1 MFTANPPS
9 SLSAPAEE
17 GSRSLLMTV
26 ASINI
31 RQAWEEELERS
42 VPSSLESSSSGFSS
56 VDRSPTALSP
66 VEQTIAV
73 GTLTPPMAIPQRSA
87 GGDSAAA
94 SPATTASV
102 AAVALRLRGVDG
114 GAVCGTAS
122 AGTLANTPVAAQKIC
137 LSHPPVRIVGEHPP
151 LRQPWKVRQTIEAY
165 ALENERKVWTQREL
179 EVRRAFKMEKA
190 GLVAETEALRAAI
203 ARANARA
210 VSAEAA
216 AAAAAVAA
224 DAARAEGKDA
234 LASVSQLR
242 EAVQR
247 AEAEAAAARRELSRR
262 RGDSL
267 AGLEAEQI
275 GEVEKVRAP
284 RARGWVNAT
293 RGGVDTVAKPPSPT
307 FHPTRLM
314 LNTSPTPGPL
324 LPSPQEV
331 MSALCRIAAAREE
344 ASRRATL
351 CIVCM
356 SAPRSA
362 IFLPCG
368 HAACCHDCVSQLR
381 RHASETAQAAA
392 TLQLGC
398 AYDCPV
404 CKRPVASAHQLFWA

>member
-1 MFTANPPS
+1 
-9 SLSAPAEE
+9 
-17 GSRSLLMTV
+17 MTV

-42 VPSSLESSSSGFSS
+42 VPSSLENSSSGFSS

-137 LSHPPVRIVGEHPP
+137 VSHPPVGIVGEDPP
-151 LRQPWKVRQTIEAY
+151 LRQPWKVRQTIEAH

-190 GLVAETEALRAAI
+190 GLVAEMEALRAAI

-234 LASVSQLR
+234 FASVSQLR

-275 GEVEKVRAP
+275 GEVEKVQAP

-293 RGGVDTVAKPPSPT
+293 RGGIDTVAKPPSPT

-314 LNTSPTPGPL
+314 LNTSPTPAL
-324 LPSPQEV
+324 FSLPHRRSCRLSAGSP
-331 MSALCRIAAAREE
+331 
-344 ASRRATL
+344 RRARKRHA
-351 CIVCM
+351 
-356 SAPRSA
+356 APRSA
-362 IFLPCG
+362 SSACLHLDLPSSSR
-368 HAACCHDCVSQLR
+368 AAM
-381 RHASETAQAAA
+381 
-392 TLQLGC
+392 
-398 AYDCPV
+398 P
-404 CKRPVASAHQLFWA
+404 PVAMIASPSCADTRPRRRRRQPRSSWAAHTTVHSASDRSRQPISSSGHEPSHHLLLGARYV